1 MLRGV
6 LATLAKDLRLLG
18 RDRVGLVFL
27 GLAPIVVMS
36 VAGLSLA
43 GLYGGAPPGSIH
55 VLPLVDE
62 DGGWVGRALRE
73 RLADDPSIR
82 LPAVATRDAARAMV
96 RGRGAAAALVV
107 PSSRHPCS
115 PTVRRPGP
123 APAHPHVPRAAPPV
137 IARPPH
143 IS

>member
-27 GLAPIVVMS
+27 GLAPVVVMS

-107 PSSRHPCS
+107 PAGTSDAIAAGRGGTLVLLTDPAR
-115 PTVRRPGP
+115 TVEV
-123 APAHPHVPRAAPPV
+123 AQ
-137 IARPPH
+137 AR
-143 IS
+143 SV